1 MALSETI
8 VRKNTAANVLRWGT
22 GASSIDPGR
31 IPTQD
36 RLGGGGE
43 KAATSGNSN
52 TGGIAPGWMIPDASE
67 IFAAK
72 VRDDVA
78 HAEVLGRWPST
89 LIHDNSEEVLEMFAA
104 FGKKNPACLRRKPGG
119 IANAGESADGPW
131 DCARCFQSYRETEE
145 EAFQRFIYQA
155 KASKRDRHGSRHP
168 TVKPVKLVEIL
179 ATLITPAG
187 GTILDPFAGSGT
199 TGKAALNRGFN
210 VILIEQEPAYYDDC
224 LRRLRDWQKRKP
236 K

>member
-119 IANAGESADGPW
+119 IANAGELPMDHGTAP
-131 DCARCFQSYRETEE
+131 A
-145 EAFQRFIYQA
+145 AF
-155 KASKRDRHGSRHP
+155 SR
-168 TVKPVKLVEIL
+168 I
-179 ATLITPAG
+179 G
-187 GTILDPFAGSGT
+187 
-199 TGKAALNRGFN
+199 
-210 VILIEQEPAYYDDC
+210 
-224 LRRLRDWQKRKP
+224 KP
-236 K
+236 KKRHSNALSIRRRRRNETATGRGILP